1 MTNNK
6 LLSISETANLLGIS
20 IDTLRQWDKKG
31 ILSSFR
37 ASPSG
42 HRYYRPEDIENFLK
56 KDHKFEDKNIID
68 LAKEWAVHDLPTII
82 SSSFYCETNDIFSA
96 RLQSL
101 SIQLERIPELKEI
114 FPLII
119 AIIGEIG
126 NNSYNHNIGNWPD
139 VPGIFFA
146 YNLNQRQIALADR
159 GQGILKTL
167 ERVIPSL
174 KTDEKALEI
183 AFTKYISGRA
193 PEDRGNGLKFVRD
206 VVIANPFQLQ
216 FYTGNAELELSQNT
230 TKLNIKTTNT
240 QFHGC
245 LAIIHY

>member
-1 MTNNK
+1 MDKK
-6 LLSISETANLLGIS
+6 LLSIGKTAKLLGIS
-20 IDTLRQWDKKG
+20 IDTLRQWDTKQ
-31 ILSSFR
+31 ILKSFR

-42 HRYYRPEDIENFLK
+42 KRYYRPEDIENFLK
-56 KDHKFEDKNIID
+56 KDNETKKENITI
-68 LAKEWAVHDLPTII
+68 LAKEWAINHSPTAIPA
-82 SSSFYCETNDIFSA
+82 SFYCETNDFFSA
-96 RLQSL
+96 RLQSF
-101 SIQLERIPELKEI
+101 SIQLERIMELKKI

-146 YNLNQRQIALADR
+146 YDLNQRQIVLADR

-167 ERVIPSL
+167 GRVIQTL
-174 KTDEKALEI
+174 RTDEEALKI

-206 VVIANPFQLQ
+206 VVFANPFHLQ
-216 FYTGNAELELSQNT
+216 FYTGNAELELNQNIAE
-230 TKLNIKTTNT
+230 LNIKTTNL

-245 LAIIHY
+245 IAVINY